1 MKKGIITRI
10 LLFLLISMP
19 LIFVACSDDKENF
32 IEGDTTELRKDLVVG
47 YDSLNAAKPENFTE
61 SSISEFKSKLDLIS
75 SIIDE
80 QKLSQQ
86 EVVNLNVH
94 LNQSALTF
102 ENSRMYGISSEYL
115 LGGWDFSEADGSTS
129 LLGKG
134 ERGLVANLK
143 SGAQGIFGSTA
154 AYPQFINQGINGRA
168 IYLNN
173 GAYLSI
179 DKYNPNEFLGKQ
191 LTIAVWVKPDVIK
204 GGNYI
209 ASLNDWHNWKFQLQ
223 DQAKAF
229 FTVATTA
236 GITDSDN
243 ERDLTAPVNTWTHLV
258 LVLDLDSQSPL
269 RFYTNGVLTK
279 AWNTAQ
285 KPALTGAQ
293 ASLTTQIPL
302 LIGAA
307 VEYEN
312 DWGEIS
318 PNSWSYFQ
326 GALDEIQF
334 YNTAVSDGQVRWLYN
349 QEAPLL
355 EE

>member
-1 MKKGIITRI
+1 MKKGIITKI
-10 LLFLLISMP
+10 LLFLLISIP
-19 LIFVACSDDKENF
+19 LLFVACSDDKETF
-32 IEGDTTELRKDLVVG
+32 VEGDTTKLRKDLVVG
-47 YDSLNAAKPENFTE
+47 YDSLNVAKPENFSS
-61 SSISEFKSKLDLIS
+61 SSIAEFKSKLDLIS
-75 SIIDE
+75 SIIDN

-94 LNQSALTF
+94 LAQSALTF
-102 ENSRMYGISSEYL
+102 ENSRMYGISAEYL
-115 LGGWDFSEADGSTS
+115 LGGWDFSQGDGSTS
-129 LLGKG
+129 LIGAG
-134 ERGLVANLK
+134 DRSLVANLK
-143 SGAQGIFGSTA
+143 AGPAGVFGTGAG
-154 AYPQFINQGINGRA
+154 YPKFINQGINGKA

-179 DKYNPNEFLGKQ
+179 DQYNPNEFLGKK

-243 ERDLTAPVNTWTHLV
+243 ERDLTAPANTWTHLV
-258 LVLDLDSQSPL
+258 VVLDLDGENPL
-269 RFYTNGVLTK
+269 CFYTNGVLTK
-279 AWNTAQ
+279 AWKTAQ

-293 ASLTTQIPL
+293 VALTSQVPL
-302 LIGAA
+302 LIGAG
-307 VEYEN
+307 VVYEES
-312 DWGEIS
+312 WGQIS
-318 PNSWSYFQ
+318 PNSWNYFQ

-334 YNTAVSDGQVRWLYN
+334 YNTAASPGQVRWLYN